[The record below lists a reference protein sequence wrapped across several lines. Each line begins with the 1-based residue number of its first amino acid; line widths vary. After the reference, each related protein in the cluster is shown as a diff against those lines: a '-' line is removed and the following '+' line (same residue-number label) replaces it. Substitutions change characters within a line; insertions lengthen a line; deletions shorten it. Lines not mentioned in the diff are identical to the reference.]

1 MILIYYYTFLILI
14 AKENKRTMH
23 TYEKL
28 PLKPR
33 DIIWKFCK
41 FSFGTMILFAVIK
54 GLVEP
59 ITARLTEE
67 LIDNVTEVYTSGRFE
82 WSVIVLP
89 VVMLSLCVLFK
100 LGKDVIEEL
109 IEIQVTNNLRRN
121 CNYAYA
127 EKLSR
132 LKYEI
137 FDDKQ
142 RWTRGYKRYK
152 ETSGLIEWK
161 ECQIFH
167 SIFT

>member
-1 MILIYYYTFLILI
+1 
-14 AKENKRTMH
+14 MH